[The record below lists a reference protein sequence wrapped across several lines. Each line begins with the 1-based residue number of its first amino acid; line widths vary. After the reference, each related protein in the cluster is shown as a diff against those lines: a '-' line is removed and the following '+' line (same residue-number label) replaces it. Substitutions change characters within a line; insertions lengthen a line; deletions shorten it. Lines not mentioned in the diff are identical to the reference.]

1 MKYNGIKCHCHKSQA
16 EMEDGKKCG
25 KTIKT
30 CVNPTTNWKYYSS
43 LIIMN
48 HNS

>member
-30 CVNPTTNWKYYSS
+30 CVNLTLLC